1 MSAPRG
7 RCQHCAGIVTAGN
20 IAAAVAGCRAVRAGM
35 AWHGARR
42 GWLARGGWLAAW
54 GRAWHGW
61 RGKPPLEGE
70 RRGAARLAGW
80 LAGW

>member
-1 MSAPRG
+1 MSSPRG
-7 RCQHCAGIVTAGN
+7 RCQHRAVTA
-20 IAAAVAGCRAVRAGM
+20 ADVSTAPPWLAVAPSALAWHGM
-35 AWHGARR
+35 AWHG
-42 GWLARGGWLAAW
+42 WLAHGGWLAAW